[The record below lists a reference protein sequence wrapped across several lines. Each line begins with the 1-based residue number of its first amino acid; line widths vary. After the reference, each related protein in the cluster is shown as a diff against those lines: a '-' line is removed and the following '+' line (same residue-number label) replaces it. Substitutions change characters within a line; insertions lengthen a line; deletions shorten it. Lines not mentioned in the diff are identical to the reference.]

1 MTIINERQY
10 KGHRKIQFFS
20 GNGGVVEVAIRDEE
34 EVLYDDINKC
44 SVAVAIYGRG
54 WSKNKLY

>member
-1 MTIINERQY
+1 MVGWWR
-10 KGHRKIQFFS
+10 
-20 GNGGVVEVAIRDEE
+20 VEMVIRDEE